1 MAGEVEPTALVRAKA
16 LATASAKEEEEE
28 EEEESAVEVEK
39 AEAAR
44 IAVVAA
50 IVAAAVVVGHGRRGT
65 ASSVWPTQQIVSE
78 MAHRT
83 GKRNGRSRPSGR
95 TNAGN
100 DERCCICVRHGK
112 VGV

>member
-1 MAGEVEPTALVRAKA
+1 MEPTALVRAKA

-28 EEEESAVEVEK
+28 EEEEEESAAEVEK
-39 AEAAR
+39 VEAAL

-83 GKRNGRSRPSGR
+83 GKRNGRSKPSGR